1 MVLQLKFFPTKFFF
15 QSLYMYTRVKRN
27 DSSPGN
33 EEKAMSESLLR
44 AGMEFEA
51 FYNRNYKL
59 VYRVC
64 YTYMQNS
71 FEAEDMTEDTFV
83 KVLTGDY
90 SFNDENHEK
99 AWLTVTA
106 MNLCKDKLKSW
117 WHKRTVPID
126 EAAETG
132 GRGFEI
138 DGTLDAVM
146 KLPTKYKDVIYLY
159 YYMGYKTEE
168 IADML
173 HRPHSTVRNHLMEAR
188 KLLKKELGGEY

>member
-1 MVLQLKFFPTKFFF
+1 MDFLLKFIPTKFLF
-15 QSLYMYTRVKRN
+15 QSLYMYTRTIKSN
-27 DSSPGN
+27 NSFGN
-33 EEKAMSESLLR
+33 EEKAMSESLQR
-44 AGMEFEA
+44 TGREFEA

-83 KVLTGDY
+83 KVLVGDY
-90 SFNDENHEK
+90 TFNDENHEK

-117 WHKRTVPID
+117 WHKKTAPIE
-126 EAAETG
+126 EADTAAG
-132 GRGFEI
+132 GFEH
-138 DGTLDAVM
+138 DETLAVVM
-146 KLPTKYKDVIYLY
+146 KLPTKYKDVIYLH

-168 IADML
+168 IAKML
-173 HRPHSTVRNHLMEAR
+173 HKPHSTVRNHMMEAR
-188 KLLKKELGGEY
+188 KLLKKELGGEF

>member
-1 MVLQLKFFPTKFFF
+1 MFLQLNIFPTKFRF
-15 QSLYMYTRVKRN
+15 QSLYRYTRVKTN
-27 DSSPGN
+27 DNSSGK
-33 EEKAMSESLLR
+33 EEKAMSESLPR

-64 YTYMQNS
+64 YTYMQNCHD
-71 FEAEDMTEDTFV
+71 AEDMTEDTFV
-83 KVLTGDY
+83 KVLMGNY
-90 SFNDENHEK
+90 VFNDENHEK

-117 WHKRTVPID
+117 WHKKTIPID
-126 EAAETG
+126 ETIEAGE
-132 GRGFEI
+132 RGFEI
-138 DGTLDAVM
+138 DETLDAVM

-173 HRPHSTVRNHLMEAR
+173 HRTHSTVRNHLMEAR

>member
-1 MVLQLKFFPTKFFF
+1 MILQLKFFPTKFLF
-15 QSLYMYTRVKRN
+15 QSLYKYTRMKKS
-27 DSSPGN
+27 DSSSGN
-33 EEKAMSESLLR
+33 EEKAMSESLLSV
-44 AGMEFEA
+44 GMEFEA

-64 YTYMQNS
+64 YTYMKNS
-71 FEAEDMTEDTFV
+71 FEAEDITEDTFV

-90 SFNDENHEK
+90 TFNDENHEK

-106 MNLCKDKLKSW
+106 INLCKDKLKSW

-126 EAAETG
+126 EVEKTG
-132 GRGFEI
+132 DRGFEI
-138 DGTLDAVM
+138 DETLDAVM

-159 YYMGYKTEE
+159 YYMGYKTDE
-168 IADML
+168 IASLL